1 MSFALSP
8 SSLIIA
14 AYVLYGIAMGV
25 LMFTKPLLYVRY
37 SQWFGRDIALRYKD
51 EPRKIVTT
59 YFLRATPSLL
69 AFTASVIVDWQAAFI
84 AMFAAMAIIMG
95 CNAIKFGKHF
105 YTRLTFDAPENVVAH
120 ARF

>member
-8 SSLIIA
+8 FALIIA
-14 AYVLYGIAMGV
+14 AYVLYGIVMGV

-37 SQWFGRDIALRYKD
+37 SQWFGRDIVLRYKD
-51 EPRKIVTT
+51 EPRKIITT
-59 YFLRATPSLL
+59 YFLRTGPSML
-69 AFTASVIVDWQAAFI
+69 AFTAALIVDWQATFI
-84 AMFAAMAIIMG
+84 AMFAAMTIIMA